1 MAPSLPDVKLKSYHA
16 PVFVSGQAPVFVPHQ
31 PKRFFNQQV
40 FAPAPVL
47 ALSPVFAPAPVSS
60 LCFSYSNSTTK
71 ANWHLCLLR
80 LSRCQISPTF
90 YERFF
95 VQMGFSQL
103 FSTKILTSKI
113 FGRKIQAKKLCV
125 KCW

>member
-31 PKRFFNQQV
+31 PKIFFNQQV

-47 ALSPVFAPAPVSS
+47 ALAPVFAPAPVSS
-60 LCFSYSNSTTK
+60 LYFSYSNSTTE

-80 LSRCQISPTF
+80 LSRCQFHQHFTSV
-90 YERFF
+90 FF

-103 FSTKILTSKI
+103 FST
-113 FGRKIQAKKLCV
+113 
-125 KCW
+125 